1 MRSLTHPEVFLPFE
15 LEFTYGAAIYL
26 TMTRTLFPRVADGEA
41 GSHTAHSILDEMICK
56 GNKLAEVRKTELTQI
71 ESLFQQLATRIEQQG
86 LQTLT
91 LSSPEQSVISASTGY
106 NNSNDN
112 DDQGREDFATA
123 TATDPQTAAH
133 SMPGDSQSPS
143 GLLPQDTSD
152 LEFLESIGISSYE
165 FLSIVDGIDDNFG
178 ILDPGQ
184 SWGG

>member
-1 MRSLTHPEVFLPFE
+1 MFLPFE

-41 GSHTAHSILDEMICK
+41 GIHNAHSILDEMIYK
-56 GNKLAEVRKTELTQI
+56 GNKLAEVRKMELTQI

-91 LSSPEQSVISASTGY
+91 LSSPEQSVVSANTGY
-106 NNSNDN
+106 NNNN
-112 DDQGREDFATA
+112 YNEHQGGGNFATA
-123 TATDPQTAAH
+123 TATDPQASANC
-133 SMPGDSQSPS
+133 MPENSQLPS

-165 FLSIVDGIDDNFG
+165 FLSIVDDIDDNFG
-178 ILDPGQ
+178 ILDPAQ
-184 SWGG
+184 SWEG